1 MPEGD
6 TIFRTARALG
16 RALTQSRPG
25 GPVDGSVVRQ
35 FVTTMAPLAQ
45 AEDERSFVGERVVRV
60 ESRGKWVLM
69 VFAPVDAVEHEAA
82 QRVVATHMLMSGS
95 WHIYRQG
102 DAWQKPREQA
112 RIMVATDTFVAAA
125 FRVPIARVYT
135 WSQLRRE
142 RKIPRVEM
150 DLLRE
155 EFDAEAA
162 VKRLMERGEEA
173 IGEVLLNQRVMAG
186 VGNVFKSE
194 VCFAERVNP
203 FAQVNR
209 LSEQQAQG
217 LVKRSRQLLAAN
229 VMEDS
234 GDRIVTYRG
243 WQRRTTRSADPS
255 ASLWVYGRGGEPCR
269 RCATAIE
276 RLLQG
281 EGARVTYWCPACQR
295 RPES

>member
-16 RALTQSRPG
+16 RALTTGAPG
-25 GPVDGSVVRQ
+25 RVAQGGVIRQ

-45 AEDERSFVGERVVRV
+45 AEDERSFVGERLVRV

-69 VFAPVDAVEHEAA
+69 VFAPVDAVEDEAA

-102 DAWQKPREQA
+102 EMWQKPREQA
-112 RIMVATDTFVAAA
+112 RIVVATDAFVAAA
-125 FRVPIARVYT
+125 FRVPIAKVYT
-135 WSQLRRE
+135 WPQLRRE
-142 RKIPRVEM
+142 RKIPRVEE

-162 VKRLMERGEEA
+162 VKRLMARGDEA
-173 IGEVLLNQRVMAG
+173 IGEALLNQRVMAG

-203 FAQVNR
+203 FAKVSR
-209 LSEQQAQG
+209 LSGQQAQG
-217 LVKRSRQLLAAN
+217 LVKRSRQLLEAN

-269 RCATAIE
+269 RCAAAIE
-276 RLLQG
+276 RVLQG
-281 EGARVTYWCPACQR
+281 DGARVTYWCPVCQT
-295 RPES
+295 RPEG

>member
-16 RALTQSRPG
+16 RALSG
-25 GPVDGSVVRQ
+25 DGVRSVVRR
-35 FVTTMAPLAQ
+35 FETTMAPLAR
-45 AEDERSFVGERVVRV
+45 AEDERSFAGERVVRV

-69 VFAPVDAVEHEAA
+69 VFAPEDAAEDEAA

-102 DAWQKPREQA
+102 EVWQKPREQA
-112 RIMVATDTFVAAA
+112 RIVVESDAFVAAA
-125 FRVPIARVYT
+125 FRVPIAKVYT
-135 WSQLRRE
+135 WAQLRRE
-142 RKIPRVEM
+142 RKIPRVEE

-162 VKRLMERGEEA
+162 VKRLMARGEES
-173 IGEVLLNQRVMAG
+173 IGEALLSQRVMAG

-194 VCFAERVNP
+194 VCFTERVNP
-203 FAQVNR
+203 FAKVNR

-217 LVKRSRQLLAAN
+217 LVKRSRQLLEAN

-243 WQRRTTRSADPS
+243 WQRRTTRSATPG

-269 RCATAIE
+269 RCGTAIE

-281 EGARVTYWCPACQR
+281 DGARVTYWCPVCQM
-295 RPES
+295 RPEG